1 MNYSG
6 KATTVI
12 QLDSEQFAEF
22 IAEIKGLRSTVQ
34 DLQAEV
40 KHLHTHPYLGPWIT
54 AKDALKLMGL
64 KDNRSLSKWC
74 SRGVIECKSIAENG
88 NKRLYKKADVLRF
101 AERAEGYLR
110 ENE

>member
-12 QLDSEQFAEF
+12 QLDSEQFAQL
-22 IAEIKGLRSTVQ
+22 IAQIEGLKSTVH
-34 DLQAEV
+34 DLQSEV
-40 KHLHTHPYLGPWIT
+40 KHLHTHPHLGPWIT
-54 AKDALKLMGL
+54 SQQALKLMGL

-101 AERAEGYLR
+101 AERAEQYLR